1 MNYFVEKLFCCYLQ
15 TLDRKKNIINWNE
28 NYICLLLINC
38 RVINMWEII
47 IAAVVSVAESFLRI
61 YNDIMVKEETRACS
75 RDQKRIYNNCKCAA
89 KKLERLRMRAMN
101 MLRDLY
107 AHDRDRNAFR
117 NTCRSSL
124 CRWLNIRSLRI
135 FLPFYL
141 ILSIISFV
149 FFLHHFKLCIHDS
162 LWIFVLFC

>member
-1 MNYFVEKLFCCYLQ
+1 MNYFVEKLFCCYLS
-15 TLDRKKNIINWNE
+15 DRKKNIINWNE

-47 IAAVVSVAESFLRI
+47 IAAVVSAVESFLRI

-75 RDQKRIYNNCKCAA
+75 RDQKGIYNNCKCAA
-89 KKLERLRMRAMN
+89 KKLERLRMRCNEHAAR
-101 MLRDLY
+101 LICARQ
-107 AHDRDRNAFR
+107 
-117 NTCRSSL
+117 RSERVPQHVQIIPVSL
-124 CRWLNIRSLRI
+124 INIRSLRI

-149 FFLHHFKLCIHDS
+149 FFLHHFKLCIHGS